1 MKGRSAM
8 RVFVTGA
15 TGFIGSAVVAELVEA
30 GHEVVGLTRSATGAR
45 FLLDVGAKA
54 HRGDLADLKSLHRGA
69 AASDG
74 VIHTAFIHGV
84 RQASLA
90 SRLGVI
96 LGGRPTGI
104 VARFV
109 KLATQTDRRAVE
121 TLGAALEGANRPFV
135 NAFPTMAMMSG
146 HLATEDDAPDPNAP
160 GGARAPSETATLAL
174 ASRGVRASVV
184 RLPPSVHNETRQGLV
199 RYMIETARASHV
211 SGLVGDGLNRWPAV
225 HVLDAARLFRLALE
239 NGAAGARYHAVGE
252 EGLPLKTIAETIGRG
267 LDAPVVEKPASHFG
281 FIAPFV
287 AVDNPASS
295 ALTQERLGWRP
306 AHRGLI
312 ADIEAGLST
321 RADK

>member
-1 MKGRSAM
+1 M

-15 TGFIGSAVVAELVEA
+15 TGFIGSAVVAALIEA
-30 GHEVVGLTRSATGAR
+30 GHEVVGLTRSANGAKS
-45 FLLDVGAKA
+45 LLAAGAKA

-84 RQASLA
+84 QQTSLSA
-90 SRLGVI
+90 RLGVI
-96 LGGRPTGI
+96 LGGSPAGI

-109 KLATQTDRRAVE
+109 RLAVQTDRRAVE
-121 TLGAALEGANRPFV
+121 TLGAALVGGNRPLV

-146 HLATEDDAPDPNAP
+146 RLATEDDSPDPNAP
-160 GGARAPSETATLAL
+160 GGARTPSETVTLAL

-184 RLPPSVHNETRQGLV
+184 RLPPSVHNEVRQGLV
-199 RYMIETARASHV
+199 RHMIETARASHV

-225 HVLDAARLFRLALE
+225 HVLDAALLFRLALE
-239 NGAAGARYHAVGE
+239 KGVAGARYHAVGE
-252 EGLPLKTIAETIGRG
+252 EGVQLKSIAETIGRR
-267 LDAPVVEKPASHFG
+267 LDMPVVEKPASHFG

-306 AHRGLI
+306 THPGLI

-321 RADK
+321 KADK